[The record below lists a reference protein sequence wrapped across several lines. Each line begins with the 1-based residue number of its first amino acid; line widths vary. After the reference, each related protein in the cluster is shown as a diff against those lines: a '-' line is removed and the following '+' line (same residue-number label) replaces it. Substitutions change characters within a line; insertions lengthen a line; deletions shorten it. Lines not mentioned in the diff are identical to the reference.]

1 VGGGTLAKAEEGTRR
16 AGEVKRDVR
25 MARRVGGVGERGEVG
40 GAEVIR
46 RRVMMRKVRG
56 AFD

>member
-1 VGGGTLAKAEEGTRR
+1 MAKAEEGTRR

-25 MARRVGGVGERGEVG
+25 MARRVGGVGGGGGGG